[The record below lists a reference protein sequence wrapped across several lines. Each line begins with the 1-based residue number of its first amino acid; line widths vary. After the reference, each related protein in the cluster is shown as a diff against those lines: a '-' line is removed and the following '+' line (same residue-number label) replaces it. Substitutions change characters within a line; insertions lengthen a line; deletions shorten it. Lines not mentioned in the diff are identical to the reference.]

1 MTENLNDQWMQHFPL
16 IYQTE
21 TVPLQWLFL
30 FFLLQTT
37 GDISTVSAEAQVTDT
52 HNDSIACNAEKRQG
66 VLILYN
72 INNTFHM
79 MEHSGRG

>member
-21 TVPLQWLFL
+21 TVPLQWLKKK
-30 FFLLQTT
+30 TT

-52 HNDSIACNAEKRQG
+52 HNDNTACNDEKRQG

-72 INNTFHM
+72 INSTFHM